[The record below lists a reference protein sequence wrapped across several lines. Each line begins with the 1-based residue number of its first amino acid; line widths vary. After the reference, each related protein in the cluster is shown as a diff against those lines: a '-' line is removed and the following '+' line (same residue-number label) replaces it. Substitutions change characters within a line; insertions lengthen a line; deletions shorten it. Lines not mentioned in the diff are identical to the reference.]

1 VYLDF
6 ISPYALKVNGK
17 LSTKRWLTQ
26 LGTNLHL
33 GYVSSNTKI
42 MTSEASSKSFLVSL
56 DVDVTCSGGGT
67 VLVHEVNSLVILV
80 EASVVEIRAGKRV
93 SLWINLGTYVFRDG
107 V

>member
-1 VYLDF
+1 
-6 ISPYALKVNGK
+6 
-17 LSTKRWLTQ
+17 
-26 LGTNLHL
+26 
-33 GYVSSNTKI
+33 

-93 SLWINLGTYVFRDG
+93 SL
-107 V
+107 